1 MAAPTNLP
9 NGFITY
15 FYSILTSPAGSLPKG
30 VTWIIQFED
39 LQNTI
44 LPAINKALI
53 YEPGVKRGA
62 SESGASSWATQEAAA
77 IVTGDSYQ
85 KTAGCM
91 FCQAIDLPGI
101 DANVIPEGNINYNA
115 FLRSYVG
122 QGRVDFPIMRATFL
136 ETNISFADNVL
147 RPWALATATF
157 GLIARP
163 KGTTESYRT
172 NMTCWQLGATNSSKP
187 PTIIKQM
194 TFYDICCV
202 SVNNEELNYLPMSQ
216 AVMREAKFIYN
227 YYTIETA
234 SNINAFIAEAGAGVQ
249 APTPVLPSELD
260 TRILV

>member
-1 MAAPTNLP
+1 MVEIQSLK
-9 NGFITY
+9 
-15 FYSILTSPAGSLPKG
+15 YSERVHLLLVNRHRTEQSF
-30 VTWIIQFED
+30 V
-39 LQNTI
+39 
-44 LPAINKALI
+44 
-53 YEPGVKRGA
+53 R
-62 SESGASSWATQEAAA
+62 
-77 IVTGDSYQ
+77 Q
-85 KTAGCM
+85 KLNC
-91 FCQAIDLPGI
+91 
-101 DANVIPEGNINYNA
+101 
-115 FLRSYVG
+115 S
-122 QGRVDFPIMRATFL
+122 
-136 ETNISFADNVL
+136 
-147 RPWALATATF
+147 WALATATF